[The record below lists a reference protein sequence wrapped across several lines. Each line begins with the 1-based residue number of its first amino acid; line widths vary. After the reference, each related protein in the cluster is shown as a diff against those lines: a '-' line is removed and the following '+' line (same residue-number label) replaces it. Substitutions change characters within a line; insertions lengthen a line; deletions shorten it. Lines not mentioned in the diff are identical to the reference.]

1 MENRQRNRKRTGL
14 LVALALCC
22 ILAVG
27 GGVMAWFSSTDIEIN
42 VFKEGTGITDPEK
55 KPDRTDPENPGQDDT
70 EPGVDGNIIED
81 KWVDKSV
88 ISADSVVAKN
98 PNVGIG
104 KDSADAYV
112 FVEVENNLGTA
123 GTYFVLNENWV
134 SVDNC
139 VAYDGAKGWA
149 SVHGTDGAAVRGK
162 AYVSGLFVYV
172 GKDAGKTSPTDMA
185 LLSPNEKGVTGAY
198 TGELFSKV
206 YAGNKAE
213 IAKEPKMNVKAYLV
227 AKSNNSD
234 DIESD
239 DAKQE
244 IINAAKTWAKT
255 N

>member
-1 MENRQRNRKRTGL
+1 MESRQQNRKKTGL

-27 GGVMAWFSSTDIEIN
+27 GGVMAWFSSTDHEAN

-55 KPDRTDPENPGQDDT
+55 KPDPTDPENPGTGETSQ
-70 EPGVDGNIIED
+70 PADGNIIED
-81 KWVDKSV
+81 KWVHESV

-112 FVEVENNLGTA
+112 FVEVENSLGT
-123 GTYFVLNENWV
+123 GTYFVLNKNWV
-134 SVDNC
+134 PVDNC
-139 VAYDGAKGWA
+139 VAYDGTKGWA
-149 SVHGTDGAAVRGK
+149 SVHGTDGAAVKGK

-172 GKDAGKTSPTDMA
+172 GKDDGKTSPTDMA
-185 LLSPNEKGVTGAY
+185 LLSPNDKGTTGAY

-213 IAKEPKMNVKAYLV
+213 IEKDPKMNVKAYLV
-227 AKSNNSD
+227 ARSNDSE
-234 DIESD
+234 DIASG